1 MTIQAIDTYYA
12 GHYFRSRL
20 EARWAT
26 VFDNLGVRWEYEPQ
40 GYRVGEKRRPY
51 LPDFYLTDL
60 GWWVEVKGDPQRL
73 DVSLMLDAVH
83 PTLGLGRT
91 DPFYK
96 TNILIL
102 GDVPRRDIPH
112 AHFTISQSAAL
123 GRTVMQCNAAC
134 DFTAPQFGLHHFAP
148 VPDTLPHAV
157 TSALGVTP
165 DQYRRLRSWGAVLA
179 PACRTSA
186 KQPHDDLTQAI
197 PVRRLGAMPRLEA
210 AYTLGR
216 TARFEHGEAA

>member
-20 EARWAT
+20 EARWAC

-40 GYRVGEKRRPY
+40 GYLVGENRRPY

-60 GWWVEVKGDPQRL
+60 GWWVEVKGDPLRL
-73 DVSLMLDAVH
+73 DVRLLVDAVH
-83 PTLGLGRT
+83 PTHGLGRT
-91 DPFYK
+91 DAWYF

-102 GDVPRRDIPH
+102 GAIPDFGDITP
-112 AHFTISQSAAL
+112 AHFTISQSAAI
-123 GRTVMQCNAAC
+123 GAGPVGCGKCA
-134 DFTAPQFGLHHFAP
+134 FTGPLFGIHHFAP
-148 VPDTLPHAV
+148 IADLPKATNPEHTKTLN
-157 TSALGVTP
+157 
-165 DQYRRLRSWGAVLA
+165 RLGAVLH
-179 PACRTSA
+179 PACRAATR
-186 KQPHDDLTQAI
+186 QPHDDLTQALPI
-197 PVRRLGAMPRLEA
+197 AQAPELPHLVS